1 MPDESAPQEASS
13 PTFGIQAAGSTP
25 APTGSVE
32 EVSMIPEGQQES
44 GEAANA
50 RLYADKYQSVD
61 DLEKGYQELQT
72 KFSEARPSTSDMAID
87 DILDA
92 AGLKGEEV
100 ATNWREDGHLTD
112 GQYEAFGRL
121 GFSKALI
128 DQYFSGQVAIAQNG
142 EYAVERMERKA
153 QEMAGGPEEW
163 QSLMRWAGNN
173 LPENQIDGLN
183 ERLQKPTEYE
193 GAIKELL
200 WDYKVATGRLGGSR
214 ELLSGEAV
222 PNTTS
227 GFTNVNELVQAMGKA
242 REQGYMDESTK
253 RRIANTSQTILQGV
267 DG

>member
-1 MPDESAPQEASS
+1 
-13 PTFGIQAAGSTP
+13 
-25 APTGSVE
+25 
-32 EVSMIPEGQQES
+32 
-44 GEAANA
+44 
-50 RLYADKYQSVD
+50 
-61 DLEKGYQELQT
+61 
-72 KFSEARPSTSDMAID
+72 
-87 DILDA
+87 
-92 AGLKGEEV
+92 
-100 ATNWREDGHLTD
+100 
-112 GQYEAFGRL
+112 
-121 GFSKALI
+121 
-128 DQYFSGQVAIAQNG
+128 
-142 EYAVERMERKA
+142 MERKA